1 MIRSHKGH
9 TPKIH
14 PTAFIS
20 EAAYVVGDVEI
31 GENSSVW
38 PGAVIRSDNGKTTI
52 GKGTNIQDNS
62 LIHGDQD
69 THIGDGVTL
78 GHGVVCH
85 AKLIGDNCLLG
96 NGCTVNDGA
105 EIGEFSIIA
114 SGSVVLEDVK
124 IPAGSLVVGIPG
136 KVRGPTAE
144 RHLQMIKGTA
154 QSYMKRGQ
162 EYKAEGLE

>member
-9 TPKIH
+9 TPKVH

-52 GKGTNIQDNS
+52 GKNTNIQDNT

-69 THIGDGVTL
+69 ARIGDGVTL

-105 EIGEFSIIA
+105 EIGELSIVA

-124 IPAGSLVVGIPG
+124 IPANSLVVGIPG
-136 KVRGPTAE
+136 KVHGPTAE
-144 RHLQMIKGTA
+144 RHQQMIKGTA
-154 QSYMKRGQ
+154 QSYVKRAQ